1 MEPAQWLASFNVL
14 HDQNRRGGLNPSEK
28 KKYLQ
33 MRDELARSL
42 MQSQNL
48 TVPTNVA
55 PRRALGVAQLF
66 SIELQN
72 VHRVMT
78 RELSCTGYVALVP
91 ATFGVG
97 ELVTFT
103 LTLGRSIELVKGDS
117 VVKQISKQGTNYR
130 VVADFKGLMEP
141 ALERIEDAVFDAA
154 LSRLK

>member
-1 MEPAQWLASFNVL
+1 MDPSQWLASFKAL
-14 HDQNRRGGLNPSEK
+14 HEQNKRGALNPFEK
-28 KKYLQ
+28 KKYLG

-42 MQSQNL
+42 MQSQNQ
-48 TVPTNVA
+48 TVPANVA
-55 PRRALGVAQLF
+55 PRRALSVAQLF
-66 SIELQN
+66 AIELQS

-78 RELSCTGYVALVP
+78 REISCTGYVALVP

-97 ELVTFT
+97 ELVTVT
-103 LTLGRSIELVKGDS
+103 LTLGRSVEPVKGDS

-154 LSRLK
+154 VSRLK

>member
-1 MEPAQWLASFNVL
+1 VRIWDVQPEQWSQCLQLAPPL
-14 HDQNRRGGLNPSEK
+14 HQLLLWR
-28 KKYLQ
+28 LQ
-33 MRDELARSL
+33 LQRLLQLQQQQRISCCSL
-42 MQSQNL
+42 G
-48 TVPTNVA
+48 VA
-55 PRRALGVAQLF
+55 LGRRALGVAQLF

>member
-1 MEPAQWLASFNVL
+1 MEPVQWLASFKVL

-97 ELVTFT
+97 LAPEPRLQGP
-103 LTLGRSIELVKGDS
+103 LQGLG
-117 VVKQISKQGTNYR
+117 
-130 VVADFKGLMEP
+130 ADDCHWFCLH
-141 ALERIEDAVFDAA
+141 F
-154 LSRLK
+154 